1 MFRPKTVLRN
11 SLASALYA
19 AGLTAPAR
27 RHAGKL
33 SIVTF
38 HRVLPAPERAV
49 YPYPGLAVT
58 PEELDALLG
67 FFTRHFDCGPL
78 WVQYDRFRSG
88 SRTVKPLLAIT
99 FDDGQYDN
107 YAHARPVLR
116 RYGAH
121 ASFFIPVRAM
131 AEGKLLWHDLL
142 GFSLQHLSQTPDG
155 TRQARDALVVAG
167 LAPAKPDRNILL
179 FAVRGAKKIPVEMR
193 LKLVD
198 SLVSAC
204 DAYTPPDWS
213 RMMTSSEVAALA
225 AEGHEIGSHSMTHCL
240 MPECDDAALRYETA
254 ESARILAE
262 ITGQPTRSFCYP
274 NGDVNAKCA
283 AAVQSAG
290 YRCAVTTAHGVND
303 PHSAPYTLARI
314 DMDAARMTSGSGTIS
329 DAAIAFR
336 LARPA
341 SV

>member
-1 MFRPKTVLRN
+1 MFRLKTVLRN
-11 SLASALYA
+11 SLASAFFA

-27 RHAGKL
+27 RHSGRL

-38 HRVLPAPERAV
+38 HRVLPEGERTV

-78 WVQYDRFRSG
+78 WMQYDRFRSG

-99 FDDGQYDN
+99 FDDGQHDN
-107 YAHARPVLR
+107 YAHALPLLR

-121 ASFFIPVRAM
+121 ASFFIPVCAM
-131 AEGKLLWHDLL
+131 SEGRLLWHDLL
-142 GFSLQHLSQTPDG
+142 GFSLQHLGETPGG
-155 TRQARDALVVAG
+155 TRRAREALAAAG
-167 LAPAKPDRNILL
+167 LAPAKPDLNILL
-179 FAVRGAKKIPVEMR
+179 SAVRGAKKIPLELR
-193 LKLVD
+193 LRLVD

-204 DAYTPPDWS
+204 GAYTPPDWA
-213 RMMTSSEVAALA
+213 RMMTTSEVAALA

-254 ESARILAE
+254 ESGRILAD

-274 NGDVNAKCA
+274 NGDADARCA

-290 YRCAVTTAHGVND
+290 YRCAVTTVHGVNHA
-303 PHSAPYTLARI
+303 HSAPFMLSRI
-314 DMDAARMTSGSGTIS
+314 DMDAARMTSGAGTIS